1 MSYALKLAAAAAGL
15 LLAGGIAI
23 LLFEGLW
30 FRVGIGAAVAV
41 VVGGVLLFAWRVD
54 KKAKASREGLE
65 RI

>member
-30 FRVGIGAAVAV
+30 FRVGLGAAIAV

-54 KKAKASREGLE
+54 KKTKASREGLE